1 MKKNTFVRMI
11 AIALIVMSVMVI
23 TIPAMADITDVN
35 VTWTVVNVDHSG
47 DTIPCIRSGM
57 SAGST
62 CLVQLSGVSSV
73 NVKADTG
80 KIDWVRCKYGNYT
93 GYIHCSY
100 LSFTDSSFRNTF
112 FNNYNLQQGF
122 RGDPV
127 KNLQLFLKK
136 FGYYTIAVD
145 NLFGSGTK
153 SAVKN
158 FQSAK
163 GLTQDGIVGS
173 LTSAKICEAYEM
185 TLLPES

>member
-1 MKKNTFVRMI
+1 MKKNIFTRII
-11 AIALIVMSVMVI
+11 AIALVAMSIMAI
-23 TIPAMADITDVN
+23 AIPALADITDVD
-35 VTWTVVNVDHSG
+35 VTWTIVSVDHSG
-47 DTIPCIRSGM
+47 DTVPCIRSGM

-62 CLVQLSGVSSV
+62 CLVQLSDVSSV
-73 NVKADTG
+73 RVKANTG
-80 KIDWVRCKYGNYT
+80 KIDWIRCQYGNYT

-100 LSFTDSSFRNTF
+100 LSFTNSSFRKTF

-136 FGYYTIAVD
+136 FGYYTYTVD
-145 NLFGSGTK
+145 NLFGSKTK
-153 SAVKN
+153 SAVKS
-158 FQSAK
+158 FQGAK

-173 LTSAKICEAYEM
+173 LTSAEIWDAYEL